1 MPRNSLQSPLEKV
14 LSEQPSFGLPAGFE
28 EATKATMSTPS
39 SSRRQSADYSAG
51 VPFQGDFETA
61 ARKYGVPVNV
71 LMGFAEQ
78 ESSFNPTALGQ
89 PTKYGRAKGLMQYI
103 DSTASAMG
111 INPYDPTQSIDAA
124 ARQLRQRLDKG
135 YSMQEAVS
143 AHFGGDDRKQWG
155 PKTQAYG
162 REVLARADKFAGIT
176 PGASPTGGQQ
186 QAAGLN
192 DYPPAQSAMEN
203 MQQTELRSAAIRR
216 EKLLSELN
224 ADEPD
229 RYRPLS
235 AEEMQ
240 QIQQAQSSGQSEVT
254 FNGNPTP
261 ISIPTLDGLGGAKP
275 QPAQQGQ
282 QPQQEQG
289 FMDWAGD
296 VASDAGQLLKSGIN
310 TAAKDVHELV
320 GRIPVIGQPIVNA
333 SDRFDRW
340 ANGKSTE
347 ELFKEWDDSTEK
359 AYTPA
364 LAAARKKSWVVE
376 PGDDLGNGEKAKGYS
391 FGPAWSDPRAY
402 MSGMLESLP
411 EMAVTMGGSGR
422 LASMAYKRAL
432 AGGATREVAA
442 RAAARTA
449 TVAGGILEGGLGGAA
464 SARQTRDEINKMTP
478 EQLKDSGALQALMA
492 DGKTFEQARSALAE
506 SSASKAFVLAGV
518 GTGLFGGMGDR
529 ALAKVITNGA
539 GGRLKSALTGA
550 IGEGLFEEVPQ
561 SALQQMGEN
570 YAMQDADP
578 SRTLMKGVA
587 NQAAGGL
594 AVGGL
599 MGAGMGAAAPHVQN
613 NDAALEDQG
622 PAGALP
628 SPDAPEPAP
637 AAPTGERTPDVT
649 PTPSG
654 PLGRSLQGAAP
665 ETAKESAH
673 PQDVADASA
682 AQWLGAPG
690 SVATFS
696 PAEDPDTRYTVTV
709 EGYRDGEV
717 FARTEDG
724 SPFQFGR
731 DEIVP
736 HSITTPDQASNEGEK
751 TEVAPAE
758 AAPAAPLEAATEAAA
773 ATPAP
778 APQREVR
785 DVKVEERPQER
796 TLAEMSEEE
805 LRGRMK
811 YLAQQAKQAGWDKR
825 LTQERRRVEAAI
837 NAKTNQREATAG
849 GNVEQPAAEV
859 PAAKP
864 NDNQPAVR
872 GSVESGVSAE
882 AQSADAATGRAD
894 GSLGEDAPATPAG
907 AVSDAALT
915 GTDGAPKWFGTAA
928 KAAQHIERKNLDG
941 YRVQQVGPKRFE
953 IHRADA
959 ATAEQTP
966 AQGQVQ
972 QQETPAADVGQ
983 PRSAVKKTNTPF
995 ANRARKMVGAE
1006 GSIVSPSGDVG
1017 YAKGGEQYRIAQIDK
1032 NGTVHLENVA
1042 TGAGTAVSR
1051 AEMEAGRS
1059 RTVEWSAPKADAQTA
1074 APSVA
1079 KPATDGRDW
1088 QRFDEDSGS
1097 LLVPRNQMPQ
1107 IKTEHR
1113 GALVNFLNAR
1123 GIEHEEKTVSPDT
1136 LKPTQA
1142 EYSQAKVRE
1151 AVERNSDRAILVAD
1165 GDQIIDGHHQWLA
1178 KKEQGEPIRVI
1189 NLKGDV
1195 LAVLD
1200 AAKEFPSSTVDT
1212 VSASNQPK
1220 TDTKPAKAASE
1231 TAKAAPQGAISQID
1245 RNTLAG
1251 LVDTVQNTRRS
1262 LADIGAEMDVMAG
1275 QAGEASRHL
1284 YAVPDTK
1291 SRAEFAAEL
1300 QRRIGEEP
1308 AQTQEQKQAK
1318 PAAAQETAA
1327 KDADR
1332 FSDNKLFT
1340 ADRVAAARARMKSKF
1355 GQLNSGM
1362 DPELLIDGMTIAGA
1376 YIESGMRK
1384 FSDYAKAMVDDFG
1397 GGVKPYLLSF
1407 WEGARNYPGL
1417 DTEGMTSVA
1426 DSAAEHKALLTPEDS
1441 QTDAVGEIVQKP
1453 AKRSR
1458 KTGKAAD
1465 MSLTDDWGVEHIDGY
1480 GESTSGRETGS
1491 DLKDAFL
1498 KESRQYLNA
1507 VADQLENTGFTPTKN
1522 AKGKFVGAVNVNP
1535 AGDAVSGDITLV
1547 MDGPNGRGAYINI
1560 SGTSLRGA
1568 VPTTMSGIG
1577 IMYRA
1582 TTPEDRYGSRSTNQ
1596 WAPVSLSATD
1606 LATLVREHVEKVAQR
1621 DTALAEQQTRNAE
1634 RRQQADQAR
1643 PTGGLDDMVS
1653 QFDSEVV
1660 PNEPEQLGGPS
1671 QGALEGT
1678 PANSVQTATGERAAA
1693 TGTETGGRADA
1704 RGNDGAGGSRPE
1716 QSGSVGNDAREVP
1729 VSTGGSR
1736 TDGRRADAERPGD
1749 AGRDADPQP
1758 AGRGRA
1764 DQLKPAAGTPAQDRP
1779 APLFTIDPATI
1790 GKGGDKTKYRNNV
1803 AAIRLLKELE
1813 ASGRQAT
1820 AAEQQTLSQ
1829 YVGWGGIPQAFHRND
1844 GTATKGW
1851 EKEARE
1857 LRDLLTD
1864 EEYEAATASTRNAH
1878 YTSPEIVAG
1887 MWKAV
1892 ERLGFTGGRVIE
1904 PSVGVG
1910 NFFGMMPVGVR
1921 SASQLHG
1928 VELDRITSGIAAQLY
1943 PEAKI
1948 ARMGY
1953 QEYAIP
1959 DGHFDV
1965 AIGNPPFGSEKLY
1978 DGKRKDLSGFS
1989 IHNYFFARSID
2000 ALRPN
2005 GVLAMVVTNRFLD
2018 SASDKARQYMADR
2031 ADLLA
2036 AVRLPNN
2043 AFAKNAGTEV
2053 TTDIIFLRKRAE
2065 GEAAGG
2071 TSWLNTV
2078 EYKDKN
2084 GATVPLNE
2092 YFAANPDMMLG
2103 DFGAY
2108 GSMYREGD
2116 AALVAREG
2124 QDTARELER
2133 AIARLP
2139 ENVITAPVEVQPESR
2154 ETVKAESARVGSMF
2168 INADGRVMVR
2178 GEDVLGENTAETVTF
2193 PSTKAEE
2200 RVTGMIRVR
2209 DALSRLRQY
2218 QLSNTAKDA
2227 TIEQA
2232 RAALNK
2238 VYDKFVAAHG
2248 PINLD
2253 VNKRLF
2259 RDDPTWPQI
2268 SALEDGFDKGISAA
2282 VAKKTGEEA
2291 RKPSA
2296 KKAAIFSKRTQQ
2308 PYAPVTTA
2316 ATAKDAL
2323 VASLAER
2330 GRVDMD
2336 LMQDLYGKSEE
2347 AIADELGNL
2356 LFNAPGAGWQT
2367 REEYLSGNVKK
2378 KLAQAREAAQTDP
2391 AYARNVEALEA
2402 VQPKDIEAVD
2412 INVKPGAAWVPADT
2426 MAAFADHI
2434 TEGTGAKAFYN
2445 KLTARWSFPGLTA
2458 SSSATARYGT
2468 SRMNVG
2474 AIIEAAAAQ
2483 KAVQVYDQHQ
2493 DGTRTLNET
2502 ETQLAN
2508 DKANLVRQEWDRW
2521 IWGDD
2526 ARRQSLSR
2534 LYNDQFNT
2542 DVARDFD
2549 GSHLTF
2555 PGKVSDDIVKLRPH
2569 QSNFVWRVVQG
2580 GTSLADHVVGAGKTF
2595 SLVASIMEL
2604 RRLGL
2609 ARKPVLTVP
2618 NHLVGQWA
2626 ADFLK
2631 LYPGANVLAASKAD
2645 FEKSKR
2651 QRLFARIATGD
2662 WDVVIVAHSS
2672 FGKVQMDPE
2681 LEADFIREEIR
2692 DLTDSISQIE
2702 AAEGKRT
2709 RNVKQA
2715 QDRKTRLEEKLK
2727 KLIDS
2732 ERKDNSL
2739 YWSELGI
2746 DALAVDEFH
2755 EFKNL
2760 AFTTG
2765 MRNVAGLGNPTG
2777 SQKAMDMYMKIR
2789 HVLSVT
2795 GGRNVITATGT
2806 PISNTMAE
2814 MYTMQ
2819 RYMDYDT
2826 LKDQGLSHFDAW
2838 ARMFGEVVTDW
2849 ELSPSGQYKMNSRFA
2864 KFVNMPELM
2873 QRYTSFADT
2882 VNRDDINRMLA
2893 AQGKRLPVPK
2903 VAGGKPENVVVP
2915 RSPEQAEYIGEPTTD
2930 ANGMEVYP
2938 EGSLVYRAENL
2949 PKKPEKGADNMLK
2962 IMSDARK
2969 AALDMRLIDP
2979 AYPDNPNSKVNHAA
2993 GRIKAIYDQWHD
3005 DRGTQLVFIDLSTP
3019 KGAKAAEGARI
3030 RDIIARSE
3038 SDDAAV
3044 AEAAQAELDKL
3055 SPDELL
3061 ALDSDFSVYDDLK
3074 QKLIDRGIPE
3084 AEIAFIHDANTE
3096 LQKEE
3101 LFGKVRTGRVR
3112 VMFGSTA
3119 KMGAGMNVQN
3129 RLVALHHLDAPW
3141 RPSDLEQR
3149 EGRIIR
3155 QGNDLYDRDP
3165 EGFEVRINRYATKQT
3180 LDSRMWQTIES
3191 KANFIEQVRKGNT
3204 GSREIEDIGGEAA
3217 NAAEMKAAS
3226 SGNPLILEEMTLRQK
3241 VRTLENERVAHD
3253 RDQFRIRD
3261 RIGMEEGNV
3270 RTIER
3275 TLRQL
3280 REDAK
3285 RELPAKFAVE
3295 IGGETFDKRA
3305 DAGEAILAVAANM
3318 ERDGVQEQEIGNYGG
3333 FSLHLER
3340 MSAERFILSANGTGS
3355 YETKVEL
3362 GADAQGLATRLANS
3376 VRDLDAAIEKMETAK
3391 ATAEKAIPSLREQ
3404 VKPWAKGEQ
3413 LEETTRRHAEVID
3426 QLKPKKQESTV
3437 AKPATDAPEQQYND
3451 LSEGSEFAAD
3461 ALAELAAHDEMF
3473 AYPRATGLRSLQGV
3487 FDTVMPD
3494 VKIRW
3499 ETPKLD
3505 DNSNE
3510 TEVTHIRGVTG
3521 RGRDINIYQTADE
3534 VWFDVSN
3541 VNEGEGGAG
3550 IYQAVAE
3557 YALNTGRKFVGD
3569 PDGLSDIALRR
3580 RTEAMLSS
3588 ALKHG
3593 TTDHLEP
3600 HERQLN
3606 GDKALGVP
3614 PLRWKEGDFAFN
3626 IRSLI
3631 DTSLANIKAAVPE
3644 IDRARYDFDSG
3655 TYRTGKGEPILAE
3668 TLRSWSERGKV
3679 RAARAGV
3686 STLRRSILL
3695 NTLARTESGAQS
3707 GLLERLFRVSGQ
3719 LLSPE
3724 LHNTFYDWT
3733 KDQPYQRLP
3742 QGNRIQLN
3750 ARLRKLEQMNALGQI
3765 TPEEYSQRISEIADW
3780 LEGRTMEHA
3789 AKKAFAERVRGSDLV
3804 LERLHR
3810 ARRRGD
3816 ISEHAADIAIWA
3828 LNQNPQLAEELGISI
3843 REKGGSRYDR
3853 VERIAH
3859 LMTGNMRD
3867 TTPIHEILHHT
3878 ERMMPPE
3885 VQSGIAAEYNKAW
3898 ERAYK
3903 KASPELRQALDA
3915 LRLSAFG
3922 DRAAREATM
3931 KAFENGTLDYHQ
3943 HYQLTNASEYWAVN
3957 AAEIMADRF
3966 VASQKGWVDRARHW
3980 LKEFVQKAR
3989 GWFGLSSNSAVIKGL
4004 NAVIKGDGTFQS
4016 GDMLGVH
4023 PAADRPAF
4031 NDQPEG
4037 DYANMP
4043 NYGSG
4048 MDPRP
4053 DIPTDAQDRGK
4064 IRSWWDNF
4072 KDAVKNAPS
4081 DLTTQAM
4088 QKGLAVLPMRPL
4100 VTELAKNMPAAKDY
4114 MRLKQSMDAMRSEWH
4129 AKTDKVAQRWL
4140 KYRVKHPIENSE
4152 LMDLMHESTRAQVDP
4167 AFKFA
4172 PLMTD
4177 RERDALRTAA
4187 SGSDR
4192 ENELL
4197 KKAASDRKRRDA
4209 HRSLEQR
4216 FKALSPE
4223 AQALFNEVRDA
4234 YTSLADA
4241 YEAVLMQNMEKAIN
4255 VRITRAEREHRY
4267 EMERIRDEALEGEEK
4282 ADAVQEANRKLR
4294 AAKTKIAWNR
4304 KARITQLRQQFETER
4319 LAGPYFPLSRFG
4331 NLFVT
4336 VREKETG
4343 HVVSFS
4349 RFEHARD
4356 QRRFTK
4362 LMAAN
4367 PEYDIEIGALDDTA
4381 AVRKAV
4387 DPNFVA
4393 DVEDI
4398 LQDLPGAEKVKD
4410 EVWQRYLESLP
4421 DMSVRKNRIHR
4432 LGRAGYDADAL
4443 RAFGSGMFH
4452 GSHQLARLAHSFDME
4467 EAIEQAREE
4476 ARYAG
4481 DPVRD
4486 ALVVNEIAKRHEF
4499 VMNPTGGPIA
4509 QTVTQAAFVWAL
4521 AGSPKAAIMNLFQ
4534 TTIMGVPMLAAYDG
4548 ARLNSFARAGMELN
4562 KALVDFTRG
4571 RGFAERSKGLTADEK
4586 KAMQDGYNI
4595 GIIDRTQSH
4604 DLAGIGETGV
4614 EYKPFRTKV
4623 MNILGWG
4630 FHHSERLNREVTYLA
4645 AYRMARKKGEGHQQ
4659 AVNTAGDLTW
4669 KTHFDYQN
4677 TSRPR
4682 VMHSD
4687 LMKAALVFRNFQVNM
4702 LYRLFRDTH
4711 QAIHADGKQAKREA
4725 LTQLAGVTGM
4735 MMLNAGITGTW
4746 LFGIAMMMAGLFT
4759 DDGDDPQV
4767 ELKKGMVNAL
4777 GPMMA
4782 GIILDGVPGYT
4793 TGTSLSGSVGMPDLW
4808 FRSPDRELEGKSEFE
4823 YWQSQLLGAA
4833 PSLLSNVVRGYSM
4846 ITQGETYRGI
4856 ETMMPKMFKDPM
4868 RAYRFATDGAT
4879 NLRGDT
4885 VTDVTNS
4892 DVVKQAL
4899 GFTPAR
4905 LAEQYAI
4912 NSANYNK
4919 QQHITTERKR
4929 LIDRYW
4935 KAGEKNDDAAQDKLL
4950 DEIDKFNDKYPEQV
4964 ISGRS
4969 LSGSAKTRTRNAD
4982 QATGGMRYNNK
4993 LRDRLLEEQA
5003 PTVYK

>member
-1 MPRNSLQSPLEKV
+1 MPRNDLQSPLEKV
-14 LSEQPSFGLPAGFE
+14 LSEQPSYGLPAGFE
-28 EATKATMSTPS
+28 EATKAATSAPR

-51 VPFQGDFETA
+51 VPFQSDFEA
-61 ARKYGVPVNV
+61 ASRKYGVPVNV

-103 DSTASAMG
+103 DSTASSMG
-111 INPYDPTQSIDAA
+111 INPYDPVQSIDAA

-143 AHFGGDDRKQWG
+143 AHFGGDDRRQWG

-186 QAAGLN
+186 QAAGVN

-203 MQQTELRSAAIRR
+203 MQQNELRSAAIHRQ
-216 EKLLSELN
+216 KMLSELN

-235 AEEMQ
+235 PEEMQ
-240 QIQQAQSSGQSEVT
+240 QIQQAQDSGKSEVT

-261 ISIPTLDGLGGAKP
+261 IRIPSIQGLGGGKP
-275 QPAQQGQ
+275 QDAQK
-282 QPQQEQG
+282 PQQEQG
-289 FMDWAGD
+289 WMDWAGG
-296 VASDAGQLLKSGIN
+296 VASDAGQLLKSGLN
-310 TAAKDVHELV
+310 TAAEDVQELV
-320 GRIPVIGQPIVNA
+320 GRIPVVGQPIVRA
-333 SDRFDRW
+333 ADRFDRW
-340 ANGKSTE
+340 ANGKGTQE
-347 ELFKEWDDSTEK
+347 IFKEWDESTEK
-359 AYTPA
+359 AYSPQ
-364 LAAARKKSWVVE
+364 LATARKKSWVVE
-376 PGDDLGNGEKAKGYS
+376 PGDDLGGGKKATGYS

-402 MSGMLESLP
+402 MSGILESLP

-422 LASMAYKRAL
+422 LATMAYKRAL
-432 AGGATREVAA
+432 AGGASREVAA

-449 TVAGGILEGGLGGAA
+449 TVAGGILEGGLGGAQ

-478 EQLKDSGALQALMA
+478 DQLKDSHALQSLMSE
-492 DGKTFEQARSALAE
+492 GKTFEQARSALAE

-529 ALAKVITNGA
+529 ALAKIITNGA

-578 SRTLMKGVA
+578 SRRLMQGVA

-613 NDAALEDQG
+613 NDAAVQDQQ

-628 SPDAPEPAP
+628 AP
-637 AAPTGERTPDVT
+637 AETVQQSAERTPDVT
-649 PTPSG
+649 PEASG

-665 ETAKESAH
+665 ETATETAH
-673 PQDVADASA
+673 PQDVAEAAAS
-682 AQWLGAPG
+682 QWLGEPG
-690 SVATFS
+690 SKATFS
-696 PAEDPDTRYTVTV
+696 PAEDPDTTFTVTV
-709 EGYRDGEV
+709 EGYRNGEV
-717 FARTEDG
+717 FARSEDG

-731 DEIVP
+731 DEVVP
-736 HSITTPDQASNEGEK
+736 HAIVTPAEQASNEGAK

-758 AAPAAPLEAATEAAA
+758 GAPAAPQEAAA
-773 ATPAP
+773 PAP
-778 APQREVR
+778 EPAPRVVQ
-785 DVKVEERPQER
+785 EERPQER

-811 YLAQQAKQAGWDKR
+811 YLAQQAKNSGWDKR

-837 NAKTNQREATAG
+837 NAKVKERDTAPAG
-849 GNVEQPAAEV
+849 GIEQPNTEV
-859 PAAKP
+859 SPSAP
-864 NDNQPAVR
+864 VDQQRAVR
-872 GSVESGVSAE
+872 GSVEGAERAE
-882 AQSADAATGRAD
+882 AQSIDGAAGRAD
-894 GSLGEDAPATPAG
+894 RGVGEDAPVAPTA
-907 AVSDAALT
+907 AVSDAALK
-915 GTDGAPKWFGTAA
+915 GTDGAAKWFGTAE
-928 KAAQHIERKNLDG
+928 KAAQHIAKKKLTG
-941 YRVQQVGPKRFE
+941 YRVEQVGPKRFE
-953 IHRADA
+953 IHRAEET
-959 ATAEQTP
+959 TAQAQDQQDNSP
-966 AQGQVQ
+966 AG
-972 QQETPAADVGQ
+972 DVGQ
-983 PRSAVKKTNTPF
+983 QPQAVKKPAGPF
-995 ANRARKMVGAE
+995 ANRAEKLVGE
-1006 GSIVSPSGDVG
+1006 IGKVVSPSEDVG
-1017 YAKGGEQYRIAQIDK
+1017 PAKAGGKYQITRIEK
-1032 NGTVHLENVA
+1032 NGNVHLMDRDTADKVVVTRNDAERARGRNAQWTSTDVA
-1042 TGAGTAVSR
+1042 EEV
-1051 AEMEAGRS
+1051 RS
-1059 RTVEWSAPKADAQTA
+1059 A
-1074 APSVA
+1074 APTVA
-1079 KPATDGRDW
+1079 KTETDGRDW
-1088 QRFDEDSGS
+1088 QRFDDDSGT
-1097 LLVPRNQMPQ
+1097 LLVPREQMPQ

-1123 GIEHEEKTVSPDT
+1123 GIEHEEKTVNPDT

-1178 KKEQGEPIRVI
+1178 KKELGEPIRVI
-1189 NLKGDV
+1189 DLKGDV

-1200 AAKEFPSSTVDT
+1200 AAKEFPSSTVET
-1212 VSASNQPK
+1212 TSASNPAK
-1220 TDTKPAKAASE
+1220 TDTKPAKATSEEPKTAPE
-1231 TAKAAPQGAISQID
+1231 TAKA
-1245 RNTLAG
+1245 
-1251 LVDTVQNTRRS
+1251 
-1262 LADIGAEMDVMAG
+1262 
-1275 QAGEASRHL
+1275 
-1284 YAVPDTK
+1284 
-1291 SRAEFAAEL
+1291 
-1300 QRRIGEEP
+1300 EP
-1308 AQTQEQKQAK
+1308 ARDEAVK
-1318 PAAAQETAA
+1318 A

-1332 FSDNKLFT
+1332 FGDNKLFT
-1340 ADRVAAARARMKSKF
+1340 TDRVAAARARMKSKF

-1362 DPELLIDGMTIAGA
+1362 DPEMLIDGMTIAGA

-1426 DSAAEHKALLTPEDS
+1426 DSAAEHKALLAPEDVK
-1441 QTDAVGEIVQKP
+1441 TEAVGEVVKAP
-1453 AKRSR
+1453 AKRTR
-1458 KTGKAAD
+1458 KTGKSGD
-1465 MSLTDDWGVEHIDGY
+1465 MSLTQDWGVEHIDGY

-1507 VADQLENTGFTPTKN
+1507 VADALENTGFSPTKN
-1522 AKGKFVGAVNVNP
+1522 AKGKFVGAVNVNA

-1547 MDGPNGRGAYINI
+1547 MDGPDGRGVYINI

-1568 VPTTMSGIG
+1568 VPTTQSGIG

-1606 LATLVREHVEKVAQR
+1606 LSTLVREHVESVVKR
-1621 DTALAEQQTRNAE
+1621 DGALAEQQARNEE
-1634 RRQQADQAR
+1634 RRQSADQAR
-1643 PTGGLDDMVS
+1643 TTGGLDDMVS
-1653 QFDSEVV
+1653 QFDNEVV
-1660 PNEPEQLGGPS
+1660 TNEPKQLGEPS
-1671 QGALEGT
+1671 TDTLEGT
-1678 PANSVQTATGERAAA
+1678 PANDVQTASGERPA
-1693 TGTETGGRADA
+1693 GRGLETGGRADA
-1704 RGNDGAGGSRPE
+1704 RGNDGAGRSGPE

-1729 VSTGGSR
+1729 VSAGRGR
-1736 TDGRRADAERPGD
+1736 DDGRRADAERPGD
-1749 AGRDADPQP
+1749 AGRNGDPQP

-1764 DQLKPAAGTPAQDRP
+1764 AELKPAAGTPAQDRP

-1803 AAIRLLKELE
+1803 AAIRLLKDLE

-1820 AAEQQTLSQ
+1820 AAEQQTLAQ

-1857 LRDLLTD
+1857 LRELLTD

-1910 NFFGMMPVGVR
+1910 NFFGMMPAGVR

-2031 ADLLA
+2031 ADLLG

-2065 GEAAGG
+2065 GEAANG

-2078 EYKDKN
+2078 DYKDTN

-2124 QDTARELER
+2124 QNTARELER

-2139 ENVITAPVEVQPESR
+2139 ENVITAPVEVKPETR
-2154 ETVKAESARVGSMF
+2154 ETVKAEAARVGSMF
-2168 INADGRVMVR
+2168 INGDGRVMLR
-2178 GEDVLGENTAETVTF
+2178 GEDVLGENTAEAVTF

-2218 QLSNTAKDA
+2218 QLSNTAQDA

-2232 RAALNK
+2232 RVALNK

-2248 PINLD
+2248 PINMD

-2296 KKAAIFSKRTQQ
+2296 KKAAIFTKRTQQ
-2308 PYAPVTTA
+2308 PYAPVTSA
-2316 ATAKDAL
+2316 GTAKDAL

-2330 GRVDMD
+2330 GRVDMG
-2336 LMQDLYGKSEE
+2336 LMSELYGKSEE
-2347 AIADELGNL
+2347 AIASELGDL
-2356 LFNAPGAGWQT
+2356 LFNAPGTGWQT
-2367 REEYLSGNVKK
+2367 REEYLSGNVKR

-2412 INVKPGAAWVPADT
+2412 INVKPGSAWVPADT

-2434 TEGTGAKAFYN
+2434 TEGSGAKAFYN

-2458 SSSATARYGT
+2458 SSSASARYGT

-2474 AIIEAAAAQ
+2474 AILEAAAAQ

-2493 DGTRTLNET
+2493 DGSRTLNET

-2526 ARRQSLSR
+2526 ARRQSLAR

-2645 FEKSKR
+2645 FEKGKR

-2826 LKDQGLSHFDAW
+2826 LKAQGLSHFDAW

-2903 VAGGKPENVVVP
+2903 LAGGKPNNVVVD
-2915 RSPEQAEYIGEPTTD
+2915 RSVEQAGYIGEPTTD

-2938 EGSLVYRAENL
+2938 EGSLVYRAENI

-2979 AYPDNPNSKVNHAA
+2979 SLPDNPNSKVNHAA
-2993 GRIKAIYDQWHD
+2993 GSIKAIYDEWHA

-3019 KGAKAAEGARI
+3019 KGAKAAESARI

-3038 SDDAAV
+3038 SDDPAV
-3044 AEAAQAELDKL
+3044 AEAAQSELDKL

-3061 ALDSDFSVYDDLK
+3061 ALDGDFSVYDDLK

-3112 VMFGSTA
+3112 VLFGSTA

-3155 QGNDLYDRDP
+3155 QGNELYDRDP

-3204 GSREIEDIGGEAA
+3204 GTREIEDIGGEAA

-3241 VRTLENERVAHD
+3241 VRTLENERTAHD
-3253 RDQFRIRD
+3253 RDQYRIRD
-3261 RIGMEEGNV
+3261 RISMEEGNV
-3270 RTIER
+3270 RHIER

-3280 REDAK
+3280 REDAQ

-3295 IGGETFDKRA
+3295 VGGQTFEKRA

-3318 ERDGVQEQEIGNYGG
+3318 EREGIEEQAIGNYGG
-3333 FSLHLER
+3333 FSLHMER
-3340 MSAERFILSANGTGS
+3340 VSAERFILSANGTGS
-3355 YETKVEL
+3355 YEVPVAL
-3362 GADAQGLATRLANS
+3362 GTDAQGLATRLTNA
-3376 VRDLDAAIEKMETAK
+3376 VRDLDAAIEKMEAAK
-3391 ATAEKAIPSLREQ
+3391 ATSEKAIPALREQ
-3404 VKPWAKGEQ
+3404 VKAWPKGEQ
-3413 LEETTRRHAEVID
+3413 LEETTRRHAEVIE
-3426 QLKPKKQESTV
+3426 QLKPKKQDQSV

-3451 LSEGSEFAAD
+3451 LSEGSAFAAD
-3461 ALAELAAHDEMF
+3461 AMAELAAHDEMF
-3473 AYPRATGLRSLQGV
+3473 AYPRATGQRTLQGV

-3521 RGRDINIYQTADE
+3521 RGRDINIYQTPEE

-3600 HERQLN
+3600 HERQLK

-3614 PLRWKEGDFAFN
+3614 ALRWKEGDFAFN

-3644 IDRARYDFDSG
+3644 IDRARYDFESG
-3655 TYRTGKGEPILAE
+3655 HYRTGDGKPLLAE
-3668 TLRSWSERGKV
+3668 TIERWVGHPKL
-3679 RAARAGV
+3679 RAARAGSATV
-3686 STLRRSILL
+3686 KRSILL
-3695 NTLARTESGAQS
+3695 NSLSRTEGSAQS

-3724 LHNTFYDWT
+3724 LHNTFYDWSN
-3733 KDQPYQRLP
+3733 DQPYQRLP

-3780 LEGRTMEHA
+3780 LEGRTMENA
-3789 AKKAFAERVRGSDLV
+3789 AKKAFAERQRGSDMV

-3828 LNQNPQLAEELGISI
+3828 LNQNPQLADELGISI

-3859 LMTGNMRD
+3859 LMSGNMRD

-3885 VQSGIAAEYNKAW
+3885 VQKGIAAEYNKAW
-3898 ERAYK
+3898 DRAYK
-3903 KASPELRQALDA
+3903 KASPELRAALDA

-3922 DRAAREATM
+3922 DKAAREATM

-3957 AAEIMADRF
+3957 AAEIMADRY
-3966 VASQKGWVDRARHW
+3966 VASTEGWRQRARQW

-3989 GWFGLSSNSAVIKGL
+3989 GWFRLSSNAAVIKGL
-4004 NAVIKGDGTFQS
+4004 NAVTNGDGTFRS

-4043 NYGSG
+4043 KYGSG

-4053 DIPTDAQDRGK
+4053 EIPTDAQDRGT
-4064 IRSWWDNF
+4064 IRSWWDGF

-4100 VTELAKNMPAAKDY
+4100 ITELGKNLPAAGDY

-4167 AFKFA
+4167 AYAFA
-4172 PLMTD
+4172 PLMTS

-4187 SGSDR
+4187 SGSET
-4192 ENELL
+4192 ENKLL
-4197 KKAASDRKRRDA
+4197 KKAASDRKRREA
-4209 HRSLEQR
+4209 HRTLEQR
-4216 FKALSPE
+4216 FKSLSPE
-4223 AQALFNEVRDA
+4223 AQALFNEVRNA
-4234 YTSLADA
+4234 YTELADA

-4282 ADAVQEANRKLR
+4282 ADAVQEATRKLR

-4319 LAGPYFPLSRFG
+4319 LAGPYFPLARFG

-4356 QRRFTK
+4356 QRRFSK
-4362 LMAAN
+4362 MMKAN
-4367 PEYDIEIGALDDTA
+4367 PEYDVEIGALDDTA

-4432 LGRAGYDADAL
+4432 LGRAGFDADAL

-4467 EAIEQAREE
+4467 EAINQAREE

-4486 ALVVNEIAKRHEF
+4486 SLVVNEMAKRHEF
-4499 VMNPTGGPIA
+4499 VMNPTGGPLA

-4521 AGSPKAAIMNLFQ
+4521 AGSPKAAVMNLFQ

-4548 ARLNSFARAGMELN
+4548 ARLNSMARAAKELN
-4562 KALVDFTRG
+4562 VALIDFTRG
-4571 RGFAERSKGLTADEK
+4571 RGFAERSKGLTADERD
-4586 KAMQDGYNI
+4586 AMQKGYNI

-4630 FHHSERLNREVTYLA
+4630 FHHSERLNREVTFLA
-4645 AYRMARKKGEGHQQ
+4645 AYRMARKKGEGHDK
-4659 AVNTAGDLTW
+4659 AINTAGDLTW

-4808 FRSPDRELEGKSEFE
+4808 FRSPDRELEGKDSFQ

-4833 PSLLSNVVRGYSM
+4833 PSLAENVARGYKM
-4846 ITQGETYRGI
+4846 ITDGNTYRGI

-4885 VTDVTNS
+4885 VADVTTS

-4919 QQHITTERKR
+4919 QQAITGERKR

-4935 KAGEKNDDAAQDKLL
+4935 KAGEKEDDAAQDKLL
-4950 DEIDKFNDKYPEQV
+4950 DEIDRFNDKYPEQV

-4969 LSGSAKTRTRNAD
+4969 LSGSAKVRTKNAD

-4993 LRDRLLEEQA
+4993 LRERLLEEQA
-5003 PTVYK
+5003 PSVYK

>member
-28 EATKATMSTPS
+28 EATQAASSAPR
-39 SSRRQSADYSAG
+39 SSRRQSADYTAG
-51 VPFQGDFETA
+51 VPFQSDFEGA

-103 DSTASAMG
+103 DSTASSMG
-111 INPYDPTQSIDAA
+111 INPYDPAQSIDAA

-203 MQQTELRSAAIRR
+203 MQQSDLRANAIRR
-216 EKLLSELN
+216 QQVLSELN

-240 QIQQAQSSGQSEVT
+240 QIQQAQQGGQNEVT

-261 ISIPTLDGLGGAKP
+261 ISIPKLDGLGGGNP
-275 QPAQQGQ
+275 QEAQK
-282 QPQQEQG
+282 PQQEQSW
-289 FMDWAGD
+289 MDWAGD
-296 VASDAGQLLKSGIN
+296 VAGDAGQLLKSGLN
-310 TAAKDVHELV
+310 TAAKDATELV
-320 GRIPVIGQPIVNA
+320 SRIPVIGQPIVNA
-333 SDRFDRW
+333 ADRFDRW
-340 ANGKSTE
+340 ANGKGTQ
-347 ELFKEWDDSTEK
+347 ELFKEWDESTEK
-359 AYTPA
+359 AFTPA
-364 LAAARKKSWVVE
+364 LAQSRKKSWVVE
-376 PGDDLGNGEKAKGYS
+376 PGDDLGNGQKAAGYS

-402 MSGMLESLP
+402 MSGILESLP

-422 LASMAYKRAL
+422 LATMAYKGAL
-432 AGGATREVAA
+432 ARGATREVAA
-442 RAAARTA
+442 RTAARTA

-478 EQLKDSGALQALMA
+478 DQLKDSQALKSLM
-492 DGKTFEQARSALAE
+492 DSGKTFEQARSELAE

-578 SRTLMKGVA
+578 SRPLMKGVA

-599 MGAGMGAAAPHVQN
+599 MGAGMGAAAPHVQS
-613 NDAALEDQG
+613 NDPAVQDQG

-628 SPDAPEPAP
+628 APDAPAPAP
-637 AAPTGERTPDVT
+637 AAPMQQAAERTPDVT
-649 PTPSG
+649 PEASG

-665 ETAKESAH
+665 ETATESAH
-673 PQDVADASA
+673 PQDVAEASA

-690 SVATFS
+690 SKATFS
-696 PAEDPDTRYTVTV
+696 PAEDPDTTFTVTV

-717 FARTEDG
+717 FARSEDG

-731 DEIVP
+731 DEVVP
-736 HSITTPDQASNEGEK
+736 HAIVTPEEQASNEGAK

-758 AAPAAPLEAATEAAA
+758 AAPAAPQEAPAPVAAA
-773 ATPAP
+773 EPAAAEP
-778 APQREVR
+778 APQREV
-785 DVKVEERPQER
+785 KTEERPQER
-796 TLAEMSEEE
+796 TLAEMSEPE
-805 LRGRMK
+805 LRARMK
-811 YLAQQAKQAGWDKR
+811 YLAQQAKNSGWDKR

-837 NAKTNQREATAG
+837 NAKSNDRDAAPV

-859 PAAKP
+859 HAPAP
-864 NDNQPAVR
+864 SDNQPAVR
-872 GSVESGVSAE
+872 GSVEGAVQTE
-882 AQSADAATGRAD
+882 ARSEDGAAGRAD
-894 GSLGEDAPATPAG
+894 RGVGEDAPATQTS
-907 AVSDAALT
+907 AVSDVALT
-915 GTDGAPKWFGTAA
+915 GTDGAAKWFGTAQ
-928 KAAQHIERKNLDG
+928 KAADHIAKKKLTG

-959 ATAEQTP
+959 AETAQTP
-966 AQGQVQ
+966 AQAQDQ
-972 QQETPAADVGQ
+972 QDNSPAGDVGQ
-983 PRSAVKKTNTPF
+983 TQSAVKKATGPF
-995 ANRARKMVGAE
+995 ANRAEKLVGE
-1006 GSIVSPSGDVG
+1006 VSKVVSPSEDVG
-1017 YAKGGEQYRIAQIDK
+1017 AAKAGGKYQITRIEK
-1032 NGTVHLENVA
+1032 NGNVHLMDRATADRVVITRNDAERARGRNVQWTSSDVA
-1042 TGAGTAVSR
+1042 DEV
-1051 AEMEAGRS
+1051 RS
-1059 RTVEWSAPKADAQTA
+1059 A
-1074 APSVA
+1074 ASTVA

-1097 LLVPRNQMPQ
+1097 LLVPREQMPQ

-1113 GALVNFLNAR
+1113 GAMVNFLNAR
-1123 GIEHEEKTVSPDT
+1123 GIEHEEKTVNPDT

-1178 KKEQGEPIRVI
+1178 KKELGEPIRVI

-1220 TDTKPAKAASE
+1220 TDTKPAKAASKAPETAPE
-1231 TAKAAPQGAISQID
+1231 TAKA
-1245 RNTLAG
+1245 
-1251 LVDTVQNTRRS
+1251 
-1262 LADIGAEMDVMAG
+1262 
-1275 QAGEASRHL
+1275 
-1284 YAVPDTK
+1284 
-1291 SRAEFAAEL
+1291 
-1300 QRRIGEEP
+1300 EP
-1308 AQTQEQKQAK
+1308 ARDEAVK
-1318 PAAAQETAA
+1318 A

-1332 FSDNKLFT
+1332 FGDNKLFT
-1340 ADRVAAARARMKSKF
+1340 TDRVAAARARMKSKF

-1362 DPELLIDGMTIAGA
+1362 DPEMLIDGMTIAGA

-1426 DSAAEHKALLTPEDS
+1426 DSAAQHKALLAPEDVK
-1441 QTDAVGEIVQKP
+1441 TEAVGEVAKAP
-1453 AKRSR
+1453 AKRTR
-1458 KTGKAAD
+1458 KTGKTGD
-1465 MSLTDDWGVEHIDGY
+1465 MTLTQDWGVEHVDGY

-1498 KESRQYLNA
+1498 KETRQYLNA
-1507 VADQLENTGFTPTKN
+1507 VADALENTGFTPTKN

-1535 AGDAVSGDITLV
+1535 AGDAVSGDVTMV
-1547 MDGPNGRGAYINI
+1547 MDGPNGRGAYISI

-1582 TTPEDRYGSRSTNQ
+1582 TTPEDRYGSRATNQ

-1606 LATLVREHVEKVAQR
+1606 LSTLVREHVESVVKR
-1621 DTALAEQQTRNAE
+1621 DSALAEQQSRNEE
-1634 RRQQADQAR
+1634 RRQPADQAR
-1643 PTGGLDDMVS
+1643 PTGGLDDMVA
-1653 QFDSEVV
+1653 QFDNEVV
-1660 PNEPEQLGGPS
+1660 TNEPKQLGEPS
-1671 QGALEGT
+1671 EGSLETT
-1678 PANSVQTATGERAAA
+1678 PADTVQTATGERAA
-1693 TGTETGGRADA
+1693 GTSTPTGGRADA
-1704 RGNDGAGGSRPE
+1704 RGNEPAGRSGPE

-1729 VSTGGSR
+1729 VSSGRERDS
-1736 TDGRRADAERPGD
+1736 GRRADAERPRD

-1758 AGRGRA
+1758 AAGRGRTA
-1764 DQLKPAAGTPAQDRP
+1764 ELKPAAGTPAQDRP
-1779 APLFTIDPATI
+1779 ASLFTIDPATI
-1790 GKGGDKTKYRNNV
+1790 GKGGDKTKFRNNV
-1803 AAIRLLKELE
+1803 SAIRLLKELE

-1820 AAEQQTLSQ
+1820 AAEQQTLAQ

-1910 NFFGMMPVGVR
+1910 NFFGMMPVNVR

-2065 GEAAGG
+2065 GEAANG
-2071 TSWLNTV
+2071 TSWLNTTD
-2078 EYKDKN
+2078 YKDRN
-2084 GATVPLNE
+2084 GAIVPLNE

-2103 DFGAY
+2103 DFGAF

-2139 ENVITAPVEVQPESR
+2139 ENVITAPVEVKPETR
-2154 ETVKAESARVGSMF
+2154 ETVKAEAARVGSMF

-2178 GEDVLGENTAETVTF
+2178 GEDVLGENTADAVTF

-2232 RAALNK
+2232 RTALNK
-2238 VYDKFVAAHG
+2238 VYDKFVAEHG

-2268 SALEDGFDKGISAA
+2268 SALEDGFDKGVSAA

-2316 ATAKDAL
+2316 GTAKDAL

-2330 GRVDMD
+2330 GRVDMG
-2336 LMQDLYGKSEE
+2336 LMSDLYGKSEE

-2412 INVKPGAAWVPADT
+2412 INVKPGSAWVPADT

-2474 AIIEAAAAQ
+2474 AILEAAAAQ

-2493 DGTRTLNET
+2493 DGSRTLNET

-2526 ARRQSLSR
+2526 ARRQSLAR

-2645 FEKSKR
+2645 FEKGKR

-2692 DLTDSISQIE
+2692 DLTDSIDQIE
-2702 AAEGKRT
+2702 KAEGKRT

-2727 KLIDS
+2727 KLIDA

-2826 LKDQGLSHFDAW
+2826 LKEQGLSHFDAW

-2903 VAGGKPENVVVP
+2903 VAGGKPQNVVVD
-2915 RSPEQAEYIGEPTTD
+2915 RSPEQAGYIGEPVTD

-2938 EGSLVYRAENL
+2938 EGSLVYRAENI

-2979 AYPDNPNSKVNHAA
+2979 SLPDNPGSKVNRAA
-2993 GRIKAIYDQWHD
+2993 GSIKAIYDEWHA

-3019 KGAKAAEGARI
+3019 KGAKAAESARI

-3038 SDDAAV
+3038 STDPAV
-3044 AEAAQAELDKL
+3044 AEAAQSELDKL

-3061 ALDSDFSVYDDLK
+3061 ALDGDFSVYDDLK

-3155 QGNDLYDRDP
+3155 QGNELYDRDP

-3204 GSREIEDIGGEAA
+3204 GTREIEDIGGEAA

-3253 RDQFRIRD
+3253 RDQYRIRD

-3270 RTIER
+3270 RQIER

-3280 REDAK
+3280 REDAQ
-3285 RELPAKFAVE
+3285 RQLPAKFEVE
-3295 IGGETFDKRA
+3295 VGGQTFDKRA

-3318 ERDGVQEQEIGNYGG
+3318 EREGIQEQAIGNYGG
-3333 FSLHLER
+3333 FSLHMER
-3340 MSAERFILSANGTGS
+3340 VSAERFILSANGTGS
-3355 YETKVEL
+3355 YEVPVAL
-3362 GADAQGLATRLANS
+3362 GTDAQGLATRLANS
-3376 VRDLDAAIEKMETAK
+3376 VRDLDAAIEKMEAAK
-3391 ATAEKAIPSLREQ
+3391 ATSEKAIPALQQQ
-3404 VKPWAKGEQ
+3404 VKAWPKGDQ
-3413 LEETTRRHAEVID
+3413 LEETTRRHADVIE
-3426 QLKPKKQESTV
+3426 QLKPKKQDTTV

-3451 LSEGSEFAAD
+3451 LSEGSEFAGD

-3473 AYPRATGLRSLQGV
+3473 AYPRATGQRTLQGV

-3521 RGRDINIYQTADE
+3521 RGRDINIYQTPEE

-3600 HERQLN
+3600 HERQLK

-3644 IDRARYDFDSG
+3644 IDRARYDFESG
-3655 TYRTGKGEPILAE
+3655 NYRTGDGKPLLAE
-3668 TLRSWSERGKV
+3668 TLESWAGHPKL
-3679 RAARAGV
+3679 RAARAGSATV
-3686 STLRRSILL
+3686 KRSILL
-3695 NTLARTESGAQS
+3695 NSLSRTEGSAQS

-3724 LHNTFYDWT
+3724 LHNTFYDWST
-3733 KDQPYQRLP
+3733 DQPYQRLP

-3780 LEGRTMEHA
+3780 LEGRTMENA
-3789 AKKAFAERVRGSDLV
+3789 AKKAFAERQRGSDMV

-3828 LNQNPQLAEELGISI
+3828 LNQNPQLADELGISI

-3853 VERIAH
+3853 AERIAH
-3859 LMTGNMRD
+3859 LMSGNMRD
-3867 TTPIHEILHHT
+3867 TTPVHEILHHT

-3885 VQSGIAAEYNKAW
+3885 VQKGIAAEYNKAW
-3898 ERAYK
+3898 DRAYK
-3903 KASPELRQALDA
+3903 KASPELRAALDA

-3922 DRAAREATM
+3922 DKAAREATM

-3957 AAEIMADRF
+3957 AAEIMADRY
-3966 VASQKGWVDRARHW
+3966 VASTKGWRERARQW

-3989 GWFGLSSNSAVIKGL
+3989 GWFRLSSNAAVIKGL

-4016 GDMLGVH
+4016 ADMLGVH

-4043 NYGSG
+4043 KFGSG
-4048 MDPRP
+4048 LDPRP
-4053 DIPTDAQDRGK
+4053 EIPTDAQDRGT
-4064 IRSWWDNF
+4064 IRSWWDSF

-4100 VTELAKNMPAAKDY
+4100 ITELGKNMPAAGDY

-4167 AFKFA
+4167 AFAFS
-4172 PLMTD
+4172 PLMTS

-4187 SGSDR
+4187 SGSET
-4192 ENELL
+4192 ENKLL
-4197 KKAASDRKRRDA
+4197 KKAASDRKRREA
-4209 HRSLEQR
+4209 HRTLEQR

-4234 YTSLADA
+4234 YTQLADA

-4255 VRITRAEREHRY
+4255 VRVTRAEREHRY

-4282 ADAVQEANRKLR
+4282 ADAVKEATRKLR

-4362 LMAAN
+4362 LMEAN
-4367 PEYDIEIGALDDTA
+4367 PEYDVEIGALDDTA

-4432 LGRAGYDADAL
+4432 LGRAGFDADAL

-4486 ALVVNEIAKRHEF
+4486 ALVVNEMAKRHEF
-4499 VMNPTGGPIA
+4499 VMNPTGGPVA

-4521 AGSPKAAIMNLFQ
+4521 AGSPKAAVMNLFQ
-4534 TTIMGVPMLAAYDG
+4534 TAIMGVPMLAAYDG
-4548 ARLNSFARAGMELN
+4548 ARLNSFARAGKELN
-4562 KALVDFTRG
+4562 KALIDFTRG
-4571 RGFAERSKGLTADEK
+4571 RGFAEQSKGLTADERD
-4586 KAMQDGYNI
+4586 AMQKGYNI

-4630 FHHSERLNREVTYLA
+4630 FHHSERLNREVTFLA
-4645 AYRMARKKGEGHQQ
+4645 AYRLARQKGEGHDR
-4659 AVNTAGDLTW
+4659 AINTAGDLTW

-4682 VMHSD
+4682 IMHSD

-4711 QAIHADGKQAKREA
+4711 QAIHADGPQAKREA

-4823 YWQSQLLGAA
+4823 YWQSQMLGAA

-4846 ITQGETYRGI
+4846 ITQGQTYRGI

-4885 VTDVTNS
+4885 VTDVTKA
-4892 DVVKQAL
+4892 DVLKQAL

-4935 KAGEKNDDAAQDKLL
+4935 KAGEKDDDAAQDKLL
-4950 DEIDKFNDKYPEQV
+4950 TEIDKFNDKYPEQT

-4969 LSGSAKTRTRNAD
+4969 LSGSAKVRTKNAD

>member
-28 EATKATMSTPS
+28 EETQSAVSAATATPS
-39 SSRRQSADYSAG
+39 ASGGRSSGRRGSTDYSNG
-51 VPFQGDFETA
+51 VPFQSDFEA
-61 ARKYGVPVNV
+61 ASKRYGVPVNV

-78 ESSFNPTALGQ
+78 ESSFNPTALGV
-89 PTKYGRAKGLMQYI
+89 PTQWGRAKGLMQYL
-103 DSTASAMG
+103 DSTAASMG
-111 INPYDPTQSIDAA
+111 INPYDPSQSIDAA
-124 ARQLRQRLDKG
+124 ARQLRERLDKG
-135 YSMQEAVS
+135 YSMQEAVQ
-143 AHFGGDDRKQWG
+143 AHFGGDDRKKWG
-155 PKTQAYG
+155 PKTMAYG
-162 REVLARADKFAGIT
+162 REVLARADKFGGIT

-186 QAAGLN
+186 QRAGVGMGN

-203 MQQTELRSAAIRR
+203 MQQNELRADAIRR
-216 EKLLSELN
+216 RTVLSELN

-235 AEEMQ
+235 AEELQ
-240 QIQQAQSSGQSEVT
+240 QIQQAQSSGQSTVT

-261 ISIPTLDGLGGAKP
+261 IRIPGVEGLSP
-275 QPAQQGQ
+275 QPQGQ
-282 QPQQEQG
+282 QPAKKEQSWW
-289 FMDWAGD
+289 DWGVQLAGD
-296 VASDAGQLLKSGIN
+296 AGTALSSGVN
-310 TAAKDVHELV
+310 TAAMDAKELV
-320 GRIPVIGQPIVNA
+320 SRIPVVGKPIVDA
-333 SDRFDRW
+333 ADRFDRW
-340 ANGKSTE
+340 NTGKSSE
-347 ELFKEWDDSTEK
+347 ELFKEWEKKDEK
-359 AYTPA
+359 AFSPSM
-364 LAAARKKSWVVE
+364 AAARKKSWVVE
-376 PGDDLGNGEKAKGYS
+376 PGDDLGNGQKATGYS

-402 MSGMLESLP
+402 MSGILESLP
-411 EMAVTMGGSGR
+411 EMAITMGGSGR
-422 LASMAYKRAL
+422 LASMAYKGAL
-432 AGGATREVAA
+432 RRGASREVAA

-449 TVAGGILEGGLGGAA
+449 TVAGGVLEGGLGGAQ
-464 SARQTRDEINKMTP
+464 SARQTRDEINGMSR
-478 EQLKDSGALQALMA
+478 EQLKDSHALQAIMDA
-492 DGKTFEQARSALAE
+492 DPTKTFEQARSQLAE

-529 ALAKVITNGA
+529 ALAKIITNGA

-561 SALQQMGEN
+561 SVLQQMGEN

-578 SRTLMKGVA
+578 NRSLMKGVA

-599 MGAGMGAAAPHVQN
+599 MGAGMGAAAPHVRN
-613 NDAALEDQG
+613 NDAALEDG
-622 PAGALP
+622 PTGEL
-628 SPDAPEPAP
+628 PAP
-637 AAPTGERTPDVT
+637 AAPTPDQPAPAAPAQPTGERTAAAPAA
-649 PTPSG
+649 SG
-654 PLGRSLQGAAP
+654 PMARAMESAAP
-665 ETAKESAH
+665 ETATDSAH
-673 PQDVADASA
+673 PQDVAEANA
-682 AQWLGAPG
+682 AQWLGTPG

-696 PAEDPDTRYTVTV
+696 PAEDPDTHYTVTV
-709 EGYRDGEV
+709 ERYEGGDV
-717 FARTEDG
+717 LARAEDG
-724 SPFQFGR
+724 SLLQLGR

-736 HSITTPDQASNEGEK
+736 QSIQTPDQASNEGEK
-751 TEVAPAE
+751 TEVAGQDADLKQVQDAIDQMQKPAE
-758 AAPAAPLEAATEAAA
+758 QPAAAK
-773 ATPAP
+773 PAP
-778 APQREVR
+778 APAPARPV
-785 DVKVEERPQER
+785 VEEQRPQER
-796 TLAEMSEEE
+796 TLADMSEEE

-811 YLAQQAKQAGWDKR
+811 YLAQQAKNSGWDKR

-837 NAKTNQREATAG
+837 NAKVNERETSTG
-849 GNVEQPAAEV
+849 EGLERPAAEV
-859 PAAKP
+859 PAAP
-864 NDNQPAVR
+864 QADQQRAVH
-872 GSVESGVSAE
+872 SGVEGAERAE
-882 AQSADAATGRAD
+882 AQPVDGAAGRAAT
-894 GSLGEDAPATPAG
+894 SVGEDAPATAAG
-907 AVSDAALT
+907 AVNDAALT
-915 GTDGAPKWFGTAA
+915 GADGQPKWFTTAE
-928 KAAQHIERKNLDG
+928 KAEGHISKKKLTG

-959 ATAEQTP
+959 DAAATAEQTP
-966 AQGQVQ
+966 ATAAAA
-972 QQETPAADVGQ
+972 QQEVSAGAVGQ
-983 PRSAVKKTNTPF
+983 TPKAAKKTTTPF
-995 ANRARKMVGAE
+995 ANRARKLVGAE
-1006 GSIVSPSGDVG
+1006 GSTVSPSGDVG
-1017 YAKGGEQYRIAQIDK
+1017 YAKGGEQYRITQIEK

-1042 TGAGTAVSR
+1042 TGGGTSITR
-1051 AEMEAGRS
+1051 AEMENARS
-1059 RTVEWSAPKADAQTA
+1059 RNLSWTAPEAAPSSA
-1074 APSVA
+1074 APSVVE
-1079 KPATDGRDW
+1079 PATPAPAAQQGEW
-1088 QRFDEDSGS
+1088 QRFDQDSGS
-1097 LLVPRNQMPQ
+1097 LLVPRDQMPQ
-1107 IKTEHR
+1107 IKGEHR
-1113 GALVNFLNAR
+1113 GAMVNFLNAR
-1123 GIEHEEKTVSPDT
+1123 GIEHEESTVNPDT

-1142 EYSQAKVRE
+1142 EYSPAKVAE
-1151 AVERNSDRAILVAD
+1151 AKERNSDRAILVAD

-1178 KKEQGEPIRVI
+1178 KKELGEPIRVI

-1195 LAVLD
+1195 LAVLN
-1200 AAKEFPSSTVDT
+1200 AAKEFPSSTLDT
-1212 VSASNQPK
+1212 TSASNQPK
-1220 TDTKPAKAASE
+1220 TGKEPAKAASE
-1231 TAKAAPQGAISQID
+1231 PQKSASESAKA
-1245 RNTLAG
+1245 
-1251 LVDTVQNTRRS
+1251 
-1262 LADIGAEMDVMAG
+1262 
-1275 QAGEASRHL
+1275 
-1284 YAVPDTK
+1284 
-1291 SRAEFAAEL
+1291 
-1300 QRRIGEEP
+1300 EP
-1308 AQTQEQKQAK
+1308 AREEQVK
-1318 PAAAQETAA
+1318 A

-1332 FSDNKLFT
+1332 FAENKLFT
-1340 ADRVAAARARMKSKF
+1340 TDRVAAARARMKSKF

-1362 DPELLIDGMTIAGA
+1362 DPEMLIDGMTIAGA

-1397 GGVKPYLLSF
+1397 TGVKPYLLSF

-1426 DSAAEHKALLTPEDS
+1426 DSAAEHRALLAPEDT
-1441 QTDAVGEIVQKP
+1441 QTEAVGEVAKAP

-1458 KTGKAAD
+1458 KSGKASD
-1465 MSLTDDWGVEHIDGY
+1465 MTLTQDWGVEHVDGY

-1498 KESRQYLNA
+1498 KETRQYLNA
-1507 VADQLENTGFTPTKN
+1507 VADALENTGFTPTKN

-1535 AGDAVSGDITLV
+1535 AGDAVSGDVTMV

-1568 VPTTMSGIG
+1568 VPTTVSGIG

-1596 WAPVSLSATD
+1596 WAPVSMSATD
-1606 LATLVREHVEKVAQR
+1606 LAGMVREHVEQVVQR
-1621 DTALAEQQTRNAE
+1621 DTALAEQQARNAE
-1634 RRQQADQAR
+1634 RRQQAEQAR

-1653 QFDSEVV
+1653 QFDSEVT
-1660 PNEPEQLGGPS
+1660 PNEPEQLGEPS
-1671 QGALEGT
+1671 QGSLEGA
-1678 PANSVQTATGERAAA
+1678 PADRVQTAPAERPAGQSPAR
-1693 TGTETGGRADA
+1693 GGREDA
-1704 RGNDGAGGSRPE
+1704 RGNDGAGRSGPE
-1716 QSGSVGNDAREVP
+1716 QSGSVGDDAREVP
-1729 VSTGGSR
+1729 VSAGGSR
-1736 TDGRRADAERPGD
+1736 TDGQRADGERPRN
-1749 AGRDADPQP
+1749 AGSDADPQP

-1764 DQLKPAAGTPAQDRP
+1764 DRLKPAAGTPAQERP
-1779 APLFTIDPATI
+1779 AALFTIDPESI
-1790 GKGGDKTKYRNNV
+1790 GKGGAKTKYRNNV

-1829 YVGWGGIPQAFHRND
+1829 YVGWGGIPQAFQRSDNS
-1844 GTATKGW
+1844 ASKGW

-1864 EEYEAATASTRNAH
+1864 QEYEAASASTRNAH

-1887 MWKAV
+1887 MWKAMQ
-1892 ERLGFTGGRVIE
+1892 RLGFTGGRLLE

-1910 NFFGMMPVGVR
+1910 NFFGLMPVGLR
-1921 SASQLHG
+1921 SGSQLHG
-1928 VELDRITSGIAAQLY
+1928 VELDTITSGIAAQLY

-1953 QEYAIP
+1953 QEYTIP
-1959 DGHFDV
+1959 DGYFDA

-1978 DGKRKDLSGFS
+1978 DGRRKDLSGFS
-1989 IHNYFFARSID
+1989 IHNYFFARTVD
-2000 ALRPN
+2000 ALRP
-2005 GVLAMVVTNRFLD
+2005 GGIMPMVVTNRFLD
-2018 SASDKARQYMADR
+2018 TASDKARQYIADR
-2031 ADLLA
+2031 ADLVGA
-2036 AVRLPNN
+2036 IRLPND
-2043 AFAKNAGTEV
+2043 AFAANAGTQV
-2053 TTDIIFLRKRAE
+2053 TTDIIILRKRAP
-2065 GEAAGG
+2065 GEASNGVK
-2071 TSWLNTV
+2071 WLDTV
-2078 EYKDKN
+2078 DFKDAQGN
-2084 GATVPLNE
+2084 VVPLNE
-2092 YFAANPDMMLG
+2092 YFHANPDNMLG
-2103 DFGAY
+2103 EFGAF
-2108 GSMYREGD
+2108 GSMYRAGD
-2116 AALVAREG
+2116 SALVARDG
-2124 QDTARELER
+2124 QNTAQLLDA

-2139 ENVITAPVEVQPESR
+2139 ENIMSPAVELKPETR

-2168 INADGRVMVR
+2168 INGDGRVMLR
-2178 GEDVLGENTAETVTF
+2178 GEDVMGEQQADAVTF
-2193 PSTKAEE
+2193 PSAKAEE

-2218 QLSNTAKDA
+2218 QLSNTSTDA
-2227 TIEQA
+2227 AIEQA
-2232 RAALNK
+2232 RTALNK
-2238 VYDKFVAAHG
+2238 VYDKFVASHG
-2248 PINLD
+2248 PLNLD

-2268 SALEDGFDKGISAA
+2268 SALEDGFDRGISAA

-2308 PYAPVTTA
+2308 PYAPVTSA
-2316 ATAKDAL
+2316 STAKDAL

-2336 LMQDLYGKSEE
+2336 LMQELYGKSEE
-2347 AIADELGNL
+2347 AIANELGDL
-2356 LFNAPGAGWQT
+2356 LFNAPGSGWQT

-2391 AYARNVEALEA
+2391 AFARNVDALEA

-2412 INVKPGAAWVPADT
+2412 INVKPGSAWVPADT
-2426 MAAFADHI
+2426 MAAFANHI

-2468 SRMNVG
+2468 SRMGVG

-2493 DGTRTLNET
+2493 DGSRTLNET

-2508 DKANLVRQEWDRW
+2508 DKANLVKQEWDRW

-2526 ARRQSLSR
+2526 ARRQSLAR

-2542 DVARDFD
+2542 DVPREFD

-2645 FEKSKR
+2645 FEKGKR

-2672 FGKVQMDPE
+2672 FGKVQMDPH

-2692 DLTDSISQIE
+2692 DLTDSIEQIE
-2702 AAEGKRT
+2702 QAEGKRT

-2727 KLIDS
+2727 KLIDA

-2873 QRYTSFADT
+2873 QRYTSFADV

-2903 VAGGKPENVVVP
+2903 LAGGKPQNVVVP
-2915 RSPEQAEYIGEPTTD
+2915 RSNEQAEYIGEPTTD
-2930 ANGMEVYP
+2930 RNGMEVYP

-2979 AYPDNPNSKVNHAA
+2979 SYPDNPDSKVNHAA
-2993 GRIKAIYDQWHD
+2993 GRIKAIYDEWHA

-3019 KGAKAAEGARI
+3019 KGAKAAESARI
-3030 RDIIARSE
+3030 REIIARSE
-3038 SDDAAV
+3038 SDDPAV
-3044 AEAAQAELDKL
+3044 AEAAQSELDKL

-3061 ALDSDFSVYDDLK
+3061 ALDGDFSVYDDLK

-3112 VMFGSTA
+3112 VLFGSTA

-3155 QGNDLYDRDP
+3155 QGNELYDRDP
-3165 EGFEVRINRYATKQT
+3165 ENFEVRINRYATKQT

-3204 GSREIEDIGGEAA
+3204 GTREIEDIGGEAA

-3280 REDAK
+3280 REDAQ
-3285 RELPAKFAVE
+3285 RQIPAKFAVE
-3295 IGGETFDKRA
+3295 IGGQTFEKRA

-3318 ERDGVQEQEIGNYGG
+3318 EREGITDQPIGNYGD

-3340 MSAERFILSANGTGS
+3340 VSAERFILSANGTGS
-3355 YETKVEL
+3355 YETKLEL
-3362 GADAQGLATRLANS
+3362 GNDAQGLATRLANS

-3391 ATAEKAIPSLREQ
+3391 ATSEKAIPALRQQ
-3404 VKPWAKGEQ
+3404 VQAWPKGEQ
-3413 LEETTRRHAEVID
+3413 LEETARRHAEVIE
-3426 QLKPKKQESTV
+3426 QLKPKKQTADQTV
-3437 AKPATDAPEQQYND
+3437 AETASGKPEQQYND
-3451 LSEGSEFAAD
+3451 LTEETPGQFAASFMT
-3461 ALAELAAHDEMF
+3461 ELAAHDDLF
-3473 AYPRATGLRSLQGV
+3473 QYPRSTAYTMQGV
-3487 FDTVMPD
+3487 FDEIAPGTKVGATRDLYDEDTSEPTG
-3494 VKIRW
+3494 V
-3499 ETPKLD
+3499 
-3505 DNSNE
+3505 SV
-3510 TEVTHIRGVTG
+3510 TEVTVPGGAVAKVYR
-3521 RGRDINIYQTADE
+3521 RDREI
-3534 VWFDVSN
+3534 WFDVSKMA
-3541 VNEGEGGAG
+3541 EGQRGAA
-3550 IYQAVAE
+3550 IYQAVAD
-3557 YALNTGRKFVGD
+3557 YAYNHHLTFIGD
-3569 PDGLSDIALRR
+3569 PEDLSDIAVRR

-3593 TTDHLEP
+3593 TTRHLEP
-3600 HERQLN
+3600 HEKQEK
-3606 GDKALGVP
+3606 GMPELGVP
-3614 PLRWKEGDFAFN
+3614 PLKWIEGDDFGN
-3626 IRSLI
+3626 IASLI
-3631 DTSLANIKAAVPE
+3631 ETSIANIKSKIPE
-3644 IDRARYDFDSG
+3644 IDRARYDFGSK
-3655 TYRTGKGEPILAE
+3655 TFRTG
-3668 TLRSWSERGKV
+3668 RGQPLTDAALDEWANGQG
-3679 RAARAGV
+3679 RDREARAGRA
-3686 STLRRSILL
+3686 TLKRAILL
-3695 NTLARTESGAQS
+3695 NTLLRTESGSRS
-3707 GLLERLFRVSGQ
+3707 GLLEQ
-3719 LLSPE
+3719 LLREWRQPLSTS
-3724 LHNTFYDWT
+3724 LQDTFYDWSN
-3733 KDQPYQRLP
+3733 DQPYQRLP
-3742 QGNRIQLN
+3742 QGNRIQLT

-3765 TPEEYSQRISEIADW
+3765 TPEEYSQRVSEIADW
-3780 LEGRTMEHA
+3780 LEGRTMENA
-3789 AKKAFAERVRGSDLV
+3789 AKRAFAERQRGTDLV

-3810 ARRRGD
+3810 ARRRGE

-3828 LNQNPQLAEELGISI
+3828 LNQNPQLADELGISI

-3853 VERIAH
+3853 AERIAH

-3885 VQSGIAAEYNKAW
+3885 VQQGIAAEYNKAW
-3898 ERAYK
+3898 KRAYE
-3903 KASPELRQALDA
+3903 KASPELRAALDA
-3915 LRLSAFG
+3915 MRLAAFG

-3931 KAFENGTLDYHQ
+3931 ANFQNGTLDYHQ

-3957 AAEIMADRF
+3957 AAEIMASRY
-3966 VASQKGWVDRARHW
+3966 VASTEGWVARARQW
-3980 LKEFVQKAR
+3980 LREFAQKAR
-3989 GWFGLSSNSAVIKGL
+3989 GWFGLSSNAAVIRGL
-4004 NAVIKGDGTFQS
+4004 NAVTKGDGSFQS
-4016 GDMLGVH
+4016 RDMLGVH
-4023 PAADRPAF
+4023 PTADRPAEV
-4031 NDQPEG
+4031 N
-4037 DYANMP
+4037 DYADMP
-4043 NYGSG
+4043 EYGSG

-4053 DIPTDAQDRGK
+4053 EIPTGKQDRQK
-4064 IRSWWDNF
+4064 IRNWWDGF

-4100 VTELAKNMPAAKDY
+4100 ITELGKNMPAAMEY
-4114 MRLKQSMDAMRSEWH
+4114 MRLKQSMDAMRSDWH

-4167 AFKFA
+4167 SARFE
-4172 PLMTD
+4172 PLMTTRD
-4177 RERDALRTAA
+4177 RDALRVAA

-4192 ENELL
+4192 ENQLL
-4197 KKAASDRKRRDA
+4197 KKAASDRKRREA
-4209 HRSLEQR
+4209 HRTLEAR
-4216 FKALSPE
+4216 FKKLSPE
-4223 AQALFNEVRDA
+4223 AQAIFNDVRDS
-4234 YTSLADA
+4234 YTSMADA

-4255 VRITRAEREHRY
+4255 VRIKKAERDHKH
-4267 EMERIRDEALEGEEK
+4267 EMERVRDEALEGEELEE
-4282 ADAVQEANRKLR
+4282 AVKSANRALR

-4319 LAGPYFPLSRFG
+4319 LAGPYFPLARFG

-4362 LMAAN
+4362 LMKAN
-4367 PEYDIEIGALDDTA
+4367 PEYDVEIGALDDTA

-4486 ALVVNEIAKRHEF
+4486 ALVVNEMAKRHEF

-4509 QTVTQAAFVWAL
+4509 QAVTQAAFVWAL
-4521 AGSPKAAIMNLFQ
+4521 AGSPKAAVMNLFQ

-4548 ARLNSFARAGMELN
+4548 ARLNSFARAGKELTN
-4562 KALVDFTRG
+4562 ALVDFTRG
-4571 RGFAERSKGLTADEK
+4571 RGFAEQSKGLTADEK
-4586 KAMQDGYNI
+4586 AAMREGYNI

-4645 AYRMARKKGEGHQQ
+4645 AYRLARKKGENHAQ
-4659 AVNTAGDLTW
+4659 AINTAGDLTW

-4687 LMKAALVFRNFQVNM
+4687 MMKAALVFRNFQVNM

-4833 PSLLSNVVRGYSM
+4833 PSMLSNVVRGYGM
-4846 ITQGETYRGI
+4846 VTEGQTYRGI

-4885 VTDVTNS
+4885 VTDVTML
-4892 DVVKQAL
+4892 DVAKQAL

-4919 QQHITTERKR
+4919 QQHIMTERKR
-4929 LIDRYW
+4929 LIDRFW
-4935 KAGEKNDDAAQDKLL
+4935 KAGEAGDDEKQDQLL
-4950 DEIDKFNDKYPEQV
+4950 TDIDKFNEKYPEQV
-4964 ISGRS
+4964 INGRS
-4969 LSGSAKTRTRNAD
+4969 LSNSAKVRGRNAD
-4982 QATGGMRYNNK
+4982 QATGGMRYNSK
-4993 LRDRLLEEQA
+4993 LKDRLLEEQA
-5003 PTVYK
+5003 PTVYR